1 MKKMTFLFFVS
12 FVAIFI
18 SVSLTSCG
26 SRDNAVKDTDI
37 EELGDTVPASEFAVI
52 EDTIPAT
59 TARDSVVTPDIK
71 LSDK

>member
-1 MKKMTFLFFVS
+1 MKKNTFLFLASFAAVS
-12 FVAIFI
+12 LSIA
-18 SVSLTSCG
+18 LTSCG
-26 SRDNAVKDTDI
+26 SKDNTTKYTEV

-52 EDTIPAT
+52 GDTIPAT